1 MSSCSLVSPGLGGIL
16 KPASVI
22 WESRRIKN
30 FLDTRFRGYD
40 RVARCYCA
48 NLGSDTVANK
58 VMARLGANI
67 LRSKQSDFSL
77 CFRISRTPAANYFNS
92 EVQCGQRVAL
102 MGMADRQWGQSLV
115 AGAGAGFRK
124 RFICLMIR
132 KIANAMIKKLRM
144 VLRKIP

>member
-1 MSSCSLVSPGLGGIL
+1 MSSCSFGQPGVRRNL
-16 KPASVI
+16 KARERDL
-22 WESRRIKN
+22 ESRKIKN
-30 FLDTRFRGYD
+30 SLDTRFRGYD

-67 LRSKQSDFSL
+67 LRSRQSDFSL

-102 MGMADRQWGQSLV
+102 MGMAERQWGQSLV
-115 AGAGAGFRK
+115 TGAGAGF
-124 RFICLMIR
+124 
-132 KIANAMIKKLRM
+132 
-144 VLRKIP
+144 